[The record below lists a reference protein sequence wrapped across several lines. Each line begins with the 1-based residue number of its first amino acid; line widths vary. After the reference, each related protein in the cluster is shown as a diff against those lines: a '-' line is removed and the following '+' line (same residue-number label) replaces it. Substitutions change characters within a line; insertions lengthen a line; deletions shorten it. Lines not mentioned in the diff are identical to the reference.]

1 MSAIRQ
7 PRLAARLLLFNLL
20 LVFLPVA
27 GLLSLDTLERRLTYR
42 QEAALAA
49 QARLLAASLGESG
62 EPVEEEIRLRLRA
75 ATSSRLSPR
84 FQVLDRHGGLLADS
98 AALTGPA
105 AADLPQPPL
114 AASPVR
120 RALGGVE
127 AGGRIPAEGDPEALY
142 QVAPIRSGESTVGAV
157 VASETTAT
165 TREDVA
171 ALRRSIWRVFA
182 AAIAGAALLTLY
194 FARTLARPLGQLT
207 REAADLL
214 DPRGQVRTSFS
225 AASRLDEIGDLAR
238 ALEELARRL
247 RAHLGQAEAAA
258 AELSHEI
265 KNPLASIRGAA
276 ELLAEV
282 SDAEDRKRFSTTIE
296 REVARLQMLLDAV
309 RQSAALDSQLQTEE
323 RRPVDLAALLE
334 ELARTAAARSGQ
346 AIEYRPAA
354 ARPVLV
360 MAVRERLQQV
370 FDNLLDNAVGFSP
383 PGAVVTLG
391 LEAGEDLATVTVL
404 DRGPGVPP
412 EHTERIFD
420 RFFSYRP
427 KSDSAGTHTGL
438 GLAIARSI
446 ARSYGGELRV
456 ENEAGAGARFVVE
469 LPLARVADFPL
480 RSGA

>member
-1 MSAIRQ
+1 MRQ

-27 GLLSLDTLERRLTYR
+27 GLLSLDTLERRLTSR
-42 QEAALAA
+42 QEAALAG

-62 EPVEEEIRLRLRA
+62 EPVEEEVRLRLRA
-75 ATSSRLSPR
+75 AAASALAPR

-105 AADLPQPPL
+105 ADDAPQPPL
-114 AASPVR
+114 AAPPIR
-120 RALGGVE
+120 RALAGVE
-127 AGGRIPAEGDPEALY
+127 AGGRIPTEGAPEALY
-142 QVAPIRSGESTVGAV
+142 QVAPIRSGDSTMGAV
-157 VASETTAT
+157 VASEPTAT

-182 AAIAGAALLTLY
+182 AALAGAALLTFY

-225 AASRLDEIGDLAR
+225 AAGRLDEIGDLAR

-247 RAHLGQAEAAA
+247 RVHLGQAESAAA
-258 AELSHEI
+258 DLSHEI

-282 SDAEDRKRFSTTIE
+282 SEVEDRRRFSTTIE

-309 RQSAALDSQLQTEE
+309 RQSAALDAQLQIEE

-334 ELARTAAARSGQ
+334 ELARTAAARTGQ
-346 AIEYRPAA
+346 AIAYRPEQT
-354 ARPVLV
+354 RPALV

-370 FDNLLDNAVGFSP
+370 FDNLIGNAVSFSP
-383 PGAVVTLG
+383 PGAEVTLG
-391 LEAGEDLATVTVL
+391 LETSDDLARVTVL

-412 EHTERIFD
+412 EHLERIFD

-427 KSDSAGTHTGL
+427 HPAPAGAHTGL

-446 ARSYGGELRV
+446 TRSYGGELRV
-456 ENEAGAGARFVVE
+456 ENAAGAGARFVVE